1 MKGKV
6 LHQPRTFDLPGAI
19 YADVKAGRI
28 TWKYDYVCGTA
39 SEVGNAEEQIENIS
53 GIQAALDDIQNILG
67 KSPTQIIL
75 DDPFLQKE
83 KECVMSNKE
92 SIAPLCKFGPG
103 GDYVREYTPK
113 SGSAPK
119 VRAWISRMITKLR
132 HL

>member
-53 GIQAALDDIQNILG
+53 GIQAALDDIQNVLG

-75 DDPFLQKE
+75 DDPFLQSKI
-83 KECVMSNKE
+83 KATVKN
-92 SIAPLCKFGPG
+92 
-103 GDYVREYTPK
+103 

-119 VRAWISRMITKLR
+119 FRAWLSRMIAKLQS
-132 HL
+132 L